1 MNFML
6 LIVEVDFLLELFCDE
21 VYFLFYLVLFVLNG
35 IFNMNMVNEIYVIL
49 IYKYSLLFK
58 Y

>member
-1 MNFML
+1 ML